1 MPTRVQHVL
10 RAVVLVSVGVTS
22 FAASAEIHRCK
33 DERGQTTLSDRPCG
47 AAFSGDP
54 LHSSAQGSGADRI
67 SAAEMR
73 SARSQDADSQY
84 SYIAERAER
93 SARRQGNR

>member
-1 MPTRVQHVL
+1 M
-10 RAVVLVSVGVTS
+10 GVTS
-22 FAASAEIHRCK
+22 FAASAEVHRCK

-47 AAFSGDP
+47 AAFAGDP

-73 SARSQDADSQY
+73 SGRSQDAESQY
-84 SYIAERAER
+84 SYIAEHAER
-93 SARRQGNR
+93 SARRPTNK